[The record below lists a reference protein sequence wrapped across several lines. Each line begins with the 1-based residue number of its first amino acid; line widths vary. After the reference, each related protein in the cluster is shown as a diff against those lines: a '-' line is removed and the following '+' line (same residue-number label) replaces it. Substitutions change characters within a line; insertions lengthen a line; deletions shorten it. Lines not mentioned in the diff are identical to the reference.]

1 MEKKQRSKKCKK
13 LQIDLNKEFHPKI
26 PIPAVSA
33 KQKWQPFGP
42 FPCVLPPPLSPPSTY
57 SVPAKNL
64 VFGDLQ
70 PFRGASPTTAS
81 DGTPA
86 TNDVNC
92 FPRGFGAAIPLN
104 YGDDSA
110 LETLPLLPTSS
121 WKRCEI
127 PSHQLAPSTMTI
139 FYSGSV
145 SAFHDI
151 SPEKVELVLGM
162 AGSEEIEEKRWNENP
177 SFVYATDETTTAPS
191 SSSGSFYQNF
201 APGAIAMA
209 RKATLARFLEK
220 RKHRLIHNKAY
231 LQDGKVLPD
240 LSL

>member
-13 LQIDLNKEFHPKI
+13 LIDLNKEFHPKI
-26 PIPAVSA
+26 PSGVCTIAA

-42 FPCVLPPPLSPPSTY
+42 FPSVLPPPLAPPSTY
-57 SVPAKNL
+57 SVPPPAKNL

-81 DGTPA
+81 DGAP
-86 TNDVNC
+86 
-92 FPRGFGAAIPLN
+92 AAIPLN
-104 YGDDSA
+104 YEDDSA
-110 LETLPLLPTSS
+110 LKTLPLLPTSS

-127 PSHQLAPSTMTI
+127 PSQQLAPSTMTI

-162 AGSEEIEEKRWNENP
+162 AGGIGSEEIEGKRWNHQNP
-177 SFVYATDETTTAPS
+177 TCVYATDETTTPSS
-191 SSSGSFYQNF
+191 SSSGSLYQSF
-201 APGAIAMA
+201 AQGAIAMA

-220 RKHRLIHNKAY
+220 RKHRLIHKKTY
-231 LQDGKVLPD
+231 LEDGKVVPD